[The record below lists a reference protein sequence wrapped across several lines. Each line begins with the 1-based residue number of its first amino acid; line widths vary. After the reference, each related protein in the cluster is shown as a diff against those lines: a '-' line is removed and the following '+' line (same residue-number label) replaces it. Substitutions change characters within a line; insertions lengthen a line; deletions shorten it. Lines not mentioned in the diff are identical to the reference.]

1 MRALI
6 IDDETKS
13 REALQ
18 TLLNDHCE
26 NVRVVG
32 FAGDVNEA
40 LRQLKVHE
48 PDLVFLDISMPGG
61 TGFDLLKK
69 VPEINFEVIFV
80 TAHDNYAI
88 QAIRSNAID
97 YLLKPVSIEDLRQA
111 IGKAATKLGER
122 QRPENLKEI
131 IEALE
136 ARVFRQQNK
145 IAVPTSYGLEFIPLN
160 QIVTLEADGSYTCIS
175 LVGRNKVLSTRHLKE
190 YESLLPQTEFIRVH
204 HSHIINLEH
213 VKHYHRGEG
222 GSVIMADGSEIMI
235 SKRKKKD
242 FLDRFQV

>member
-6 IDDETKS
+6 VDDETNS

-18 TLLNDHCE
+18 TIIEDHCTG
-26 NVRVVG
+26 VRVVG
-32 FAGDVNEA
+32 FAGNVEEGLNQVK
-40 LRQLKVHE
+40 LHE

-69 VPEINFEVIFV
+69 VPEVNFEIIFV

-97 YLLKPVSIEDLRQA
+97 YLLKPVSIEHLREA
-111 IGKAATKLGER
+111 ISKAAGKLAR
-122 QRPENLKEI
+122 QQKPGNIKEI

-136 ARVFRQQNK
+136 ARVSRQQNK
-145 IAVPTSYGLEFIPLN
+145 IAIPTGYGFEFIQLS
-160 QIVTLEADGSYTCIS
+160 QILSLKADGSYTCIS
-175 LVGRNKVLSTRHLKE
+175 LTGRNKILSTRHLKE
-190 YESLLPQTEFIRVH
+190 YESLLPSTEFIRIH

-222 GSVIMADGSEIMI
+222 GSVIMDDGSEIMV

-242 FLDRFQV
+242 FLDRFQA